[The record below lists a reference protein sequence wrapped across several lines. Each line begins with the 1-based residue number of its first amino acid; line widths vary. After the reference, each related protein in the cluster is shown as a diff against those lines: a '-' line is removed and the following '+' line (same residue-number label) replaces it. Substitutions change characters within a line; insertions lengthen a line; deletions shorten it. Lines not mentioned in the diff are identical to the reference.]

1 MNPSRNLPNQ
11 PVTADL
17 HVKSILFPAEG
28 PVRGFATFS
37 GIDSRGRTVRCSG
50 YLPGI
55 SEGMPVR
62 INGTYQLYTDKRT
75 GVRYPEIRADGF
87 RILDFVSLTDI
98 RQFLLGLGVP
108 GCGPKTADRI
118 IAAYGLDTVKE
129 ITEAPERFVSLD
141 IPGAGISV
149 RRSIR
154 KAVADNYHIQEAYA
168 FLLKAG
174 FRDKEAAD
182 LADRFGRDTETV
194 YRTDPYA
201 FTLANPDISFDM
213 IDNILLQSGRY
224 EAASSDRIASGIMHR
239 IRQDAAAGHVF
250 SNEAELKSSVS
261 RLLGLT
267 KSSCGSLR
275 ASYRDALGKL
285 FVSRKA
291 ETDGEGRIYE
301 SGRRNT
307 ESEIASMLHTLH
319 LNPVRNPYGSPEKLF
334 RTEKLSMEQKKA
346 VWNVFEH
353 PVSIITGGPGTGK
366 SFITRIIRNAAEEAG
381 ITCMA
386 AAPTGRA
393 ARRLDNA
400 IFGVEPADDAA
411 RPKTLHRLLGASD
424 GDEVFKM
431 NSRNRLP
438 CGLLIVDESS
448 MIDIDLAHALLS
460 AVSPRARVVF
470 IGDENQLPP
479 VGPGYFFADM
489 IASGRIPV
497 TRLTTVFRQDAE
509 SGIVVNAGRINRGEF
524 PFTAFRFGLEGDD
537 FFFFECG
544 SASESAR
551 ILSGIPEKL
560 SGYFGIDPVRDVQ
573 VLTPVNIGISGTAK
587 LNTVLRERLNPEKT
601 GKADYAIGS
610 KAFRTGDKVM
620 QTANDYTLMVYNGD
634 IGYITGIERD
644 SISVSFP
651 DYGRIVEYTR
661 AQARQLTLAYAV
673 TIHKAQGAETEA
685 AVIVMDHSNSANAV
699 RKQLYTAVTR
709 ARKAVVL
716 IGERK
721 SFQDALSNRREIRRN
736 TGLAEM
742 IRDIFSV

>member
-1 MNPSRNLPNQ
+1 MNTSRNLLNQ

-17 HVKSILFPAEG
+17 RVRSVLFPAEG
-28 PVRGFATFS
+28 PVRGFAIFS
-37 GIDSRGRTVRCSG
+37 GIDSRGNTVRCSG
-50 YLPGI
+50 YFPGI

-62 INGTYQLYTDKRT
+62 INGTYQPYTDKRT
-75 GVRYPEIRADGF
+75 GAGHTGIRADGF
-87 RILDFVSLTDI
+87 QILDFVSAADI

-154 KAVADNYHIQEAYA
+154 NAVAENYHISEAYA
-168 FLLKAG
+168 FLLQAG
-174 FRDKEAAD
+174 FRDKDAAD
-182 LADRFGRDTETV
+182 LADRFGRETEKV
-194 YRTDPYA
+194 FRTDPYA
-201 FTLANPDISFDM
+201 FTLANPDITFDM
-213 IDNILLQSGRY
+213 IDSILLRSGRY
-224 EAASSDRIASGIMHR
+224 NAASPDRIASGIMYKV
-239 IRQDAAAGHVF
+239 RQDTAAGHVF
-250 SNEAELKSSVS
+250 SEETEVKSCVS

-267 KSSCGSLR
+267 KASCGSLR

-307 ESEIASMLHTLH
+307 EREIASMLHTLH
-319 LNPVRNPYGSPEKLF
+319 LNPVRNPYGSPGKLF
-334 RTEKLSMEQKKA
+334 RREQLSLEQKKA

-381 ITCMA
+381 LTCMA

-393 ARRLDNA
+393 ARRLDSA
-400 IFGVEPADDAA
+400 IFGTEPADDAA

-424 GDEVFKM
+424 GEETFKR

-438 CGLLIVDESS
+438 CDLLIVDESS

-460 AVSPRARVVF
+460 AVSPHARIVF

-479 VGPGYFFADM
+479 VGPGNFFADM
-489 IASGRIPV
+489 IASERIPV
-497 TRLTTVFRQDAE
+497 TRLTTVFRQNAE
-509 SGIVVNAGRINRGEF
+509 SGIIVNAGRINRGEF
-524 PFTAFRFGLEGDD
+524 PFTAFRFGLKGDD
-537 FFFFECG
+537 FFFFECD
-544 SASESAR
+544 SASEAAG
-551 ILSGIPEKL
+551 ILGDIPEKL
-560 SGYFGIDPVRDVQ
+560 AGYFGIDPVRDVQ

-587 LNTVLRERLNPEKT
+587 LNAVLRERLNPGKP
-601 GKADYAIGS
+601 GKADYAIGNT
-610 KAFRTGDKVM
+610 AFRTGDKVM
-620 QTANDYTLMVYNGD
+620 QTANDYSLMVYNGD
-634 IGYITGIERD
+634 IGYITGIGHGM
-644 SISVSFP
+644 ISVSFP
-651 DYGRIVEYTR
+651 DYGRTVEYTR
-661 AQARQLTLAYAV
+661 TQARHLTLAYAV

-685 AVIVMDHSNSANAV
+685 AVVVMDSSNSANAV

-716 IGERK
+716 VGERK
-721 SFQDALSNRREIRRN
+721 AFQNALSNRNEVHRN
-736 TGLAEM
+736 TELTKM
-742 IRDIFSV
+742 ILNCFTV